1 MNAIFIMVATVAI
14 LGLAVG
20 LFGYFRLL
28 RLHKLIA
35 LSNKHIST
43 DNLDAIYTTTI
54 LVGGLLFIICSMV
67 CIGTWQTA
75 EYKYQDCVHKTQD
88 TVYCSKY
95 LKD

>member
-14 LGLAVG
+14 LGLMLG
-20 LFGYFRLL
+20 LFGYIRLL
-28 RLHKLIA
+28 RLYKLIA

-43 DNLDAIYTTTI
+43 DNLDAIYLATI
-54 LVGGLLFIICSMV
+54 LVGGLLFIICSVM

-88 TVYCSKY
+88 RVYCSRY